1 MALSGAFSFLIVAEL
16 NEFNKLKESALA
28 QSGKKAR
35 KVLIIHRICNF
46 IETFDAAILRK
57 GKRRVVIIKN

>member
-16 NEFNKLKESALA
+16 TEFNKSKDRDLA

-57 GKRRVVIIKN
+57 DNRHVVIIKN

>member
-1 MALSGAFSFLIVAEL
+1 MALSGAFSFLIAIEL
-16 NEFNKLKESALA
+16 NEFNKLKERALA
-28 QSGKKAR
+28 QNGKKAR

-57 GKRRVVIIKN
+57 GDRHVVIIKN

>member
-1 MALSGAFSFLIVAEL
+1 MALSGAFSFLIVTEL
-16 NEFNKLKESALA
+16 IEFNNLKERALA

-57 GKRRVVIIKN
+57 GNRHVVIIKN

>member
-16 NEFNKLKESALA
+16 TEFNKLKERDLA

-46 IETFDAAILRK
+46 IETFDAAIPRK
-57 GKRRVVIIKN
+57 GNRRVVIIKN